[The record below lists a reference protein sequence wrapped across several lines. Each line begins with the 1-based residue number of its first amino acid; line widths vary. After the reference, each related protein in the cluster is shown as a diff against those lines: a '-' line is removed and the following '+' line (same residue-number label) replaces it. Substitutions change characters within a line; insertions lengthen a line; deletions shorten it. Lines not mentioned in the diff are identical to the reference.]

1 MLGLE
6 QVAPNRLRLAP
17 WTGYVSRSL
26 LQDLLPKVAQT
37 EIVSFGL
44 GLPAP
49 ELFPTG
55 EFSAACAHVLETNP
69 RSLQYGPPSAALK
82 SHLVSLMKD
91 RGVACNEKQI
101 FLTHGAQQ
109 GVHFL
114 VELLL
119 ESNRQII
126 AEEFCYPGFKQI
138 VSFFQPEILS
148 VSSDLH
154 TGMDVEKV
162 EWYLS
167 HGASPAF
174 IYVIANGHN
183 PLGISLSEEKRERLA
198 SLSAFYGVPLLEE
211 DPYGSLS
218 FSTSCLPSLAARAE
232 ETAFYVGSFS
242 KTLAPSLRVGWV
254 VVPENLIA
262 HLAILKEAS
271 DIDMAPFSQHVVAR
285 MLDTGFFPRHLDRL
299 RSEYLCRRDVMLDA
313 LKTQMPTG
321 TRWTVPDAG
330 IYVWVQLPEYFDTM
344 RALDLA
350 LNEYRVAYMPGQA
363 FATHLS
369 TPARNCLRL
378 NFSHPTAEQIVNGI
392 RALGDLFRSMAK
404 SQ

>member
-1 MLGLE
+1 MPGLE
-6 QVAPNRLRLAP
+6 QAVPNTLGLAP

-37 EIVSFGL
+37 EVISFGL

-49 ELFPTG
+49 DLFPTK
-55 EFSAACAHVLETNP
+55 EFSAACAYVLETNP

-82 SHLVSLMKD
+82 SHIVSLMVD
-91 RGVACNEKQI
+91 RGVACNEKQV

-119 ESNRQII
+119 ERKRQII
-126 AEEFCYPGFKQI
+126 AEEFCYPGFNQI
-138 VSFFQPEILS
+138 ASFFQPEILS

-154 TGMDVEKV
+154 TGMDVGKV

-167 HGASPAF
+167 HGARPAF
-174 IYVIANGHN
+174 IYTIANGHN
-183 PLGISLSEEKRERLA
+183 PLGINLSEEKRERLA
-198 SLSAFYGVPLLEE
+198 SLSMFYGVPLLEE

-218 FSTSCLPSLAARAE
+218 YSTKCLRSLAARAE
-232 ETAFYVGSFS
+232 ESAFYVGSFS
-242 KTLAPSLRVGWV
+242 KTLAPSVRVGWV
-254 VVPENLIA
+254 VVPEDLIP

-271 DIDMAPFSQHVVAR
+271 DIDMAPFSQHVVAH
-285 MLDTGFFPRHLDRL
+285 MLKTGFFPQHLDHL
-299 RSEYLCRRDVMLDA
+299 RSEYLRRRDVMLEA
-313 LKTQMPTG
+313 LRRQMPAG

-330 IYVWVQLPEYFDTM
+330 IYIWVQLPEYFDTM
-344 RALDLA
+344 CALDSA

-363 FATHLS
+363 FATQA
-369 TPARNCLRL
+369 TAAARNCMRL
-378 NFSHPTAEQIVNGI
+378 NFSYPTVEQIGTGI
-392 RALGDLFRSMAK
+392 QALGDLFRAMAK
-404 SQ
+404 NQ